1 MSSLRACCKSS
12 HEKELP
18 TLKTADGMAG
28 ARRRVLSGSLVKR
41 FFVARVDLTLE
52 EGRSQVSP
60 VVTNVLLEFSFA
72 PTSLASPL
80 NIRISH
86 TREVICKKSK
96 RLDMPI
102 PGTII
107 PVISVVACGVK

>member
-18 TLKTADGMAG
+18 TLKTADGMVG
-28 ARRRVLSGSLVKR
+28 ARRRVLNGSLVKR
-41 FFVARVDLTLE
+41 FFLARVDLTLG

-60 VVTNVLLEFSFA
+60 IVTNVLLEFSFA
-72 PTSLASPL
+72 PTSLASSL
-80 NIRISH
+80 NISH

-107 PVISVVACGVK
+107 PVLSVAACGVK